1 MKDKSIALMSFLAML
16 FMITVLFI
24 FIAFGG
30 AKMAKCD
37 KWIITIIMGVICVVI
52 VLTVV
57 LAIICI
63 WRSEK
68 ECTVEIEGSLENTRY
83 TIKQQTKKKIVQSV
97 SLKVVKKL
105 KQNNY
110 FDSLAESIAN
120 EIIQELE
127 IDAYRPKDNY
137 NEEAPQQ

>member
-57 LAIICI
+57 LHHMNTQT
-63 WRSEK
+63 RK
-68 ECTVEIEGSLENTRY
+68 NYYMYMEI
-83 TIKQQTKKKIVQSV
+83 
-97 SLKVVKKL
+97 
-105 KQNNY
+105 
-110 FDSLAESIAN
+110 
-120 EIIQELE
+120 
-127 IDAYRPKDNY
+127 
-137 NEEAPQQ
+137 